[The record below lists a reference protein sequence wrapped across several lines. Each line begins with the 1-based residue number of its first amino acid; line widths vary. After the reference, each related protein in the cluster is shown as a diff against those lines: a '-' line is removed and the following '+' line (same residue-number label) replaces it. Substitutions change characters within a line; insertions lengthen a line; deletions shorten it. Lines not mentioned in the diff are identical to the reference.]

1 MTELRPAQGESESAW
16 TKKGQRTGVDMI
28 AAVRRT
34 GEEWHNKQRRSA
46 GKEKKGLNTRGLWA
60 RRSTFE
66 AFEFEDSSG
75 LVEKVFGEKLRVWL
89 GGITV
94 RGFQRNDTVLC

>member
-46 GKEKKGLNTRGLWA
+46 GKEKTASTPKGYGPEEARLKLLNP
-60 RRSTFE
+60 
-66 AFEFEDSSG
+66 
-75 LVEKVFGEKLRVWL
+75 K
-89 GGITV
+89 
-94 RGFQRNDTVLC
+94 TVLVW